1 MDFTSKDDETLDDIL
16 TMLSIGM
23 DEDATREQ
31 KIALLETV
39 SIDDLKAANI
49 LGDE

>member
-16 TMLSIGM
+16 TMLSIDM

-39 SIDDLKAANI
+39 PHKDLVAANI
-49 LGDE
+49 IGD